1 MGCCQPSVPGW
12 LAYVALAM
20 VEVDPRVV
28 GLARTG
34 LANLRTRTAFNFPSI
49 PKAGIM
55 QARFSRRR
63 ELLTLFLTFYRSPQV
78 LGAS

>member
-1 MGCCQPSVPGW
+1 MGCRQPSVPGW
-12 LAYVALAM
+12 LAHVALAI
-20 VEVDPRVV
+20 VVVDPRVV
-28 GLARTG
+28 G
-34 LANLRTRTAFNFPSI
+34 LANLRTRTAFDFPSI

-63 ELLTLFLTFYRSPQV
+63 ELLTLFLTFYRGPQV